1 MFDTLIVSS
10 ILYLEKNFFRKKEQN
25 MEFYKYHSLGN
36 DYLIYDCN
44 KNQEALDKEKIVKL
58 CNRNYGIGADGIVEG
73 PYKKRGKCM

>member
-1 MFDTLIVSS
+1 
-10 ILYLEKNFFRKKEQN
+10 

-73 PYKKRGKCM
+73 PYKKKRGKCM

>member
-1 MFDTLIVSS
+1 
-10 ILYLEKNFFRKKEQN
+10 

-58 CNRNYGIGADGIVEG
+58 CNRNYGIGAFPPCSASE
-73 PYKKRGKCM
+73 PSAL

>member
-1 MFDTLIVSS
+1 
-10 ILYLEKNFFRKKEQN
+10 

-58 CNRNYGIGADGIVEG
+58 FSFTDNWSRWNCRR
-73 PYKKRGKCM
+73 PL